1 MVCLVEDKLYFSLNE
16 EDDLNF
22 VKNGYGKIVFQFE
35 EKQMDYKVRLHL
47 TQPAMLCLGAN
58 LIYFAASSLYGY
70 GMRTEPI
77 GDLETASM
85 GIRLAPASG
94 SLFFYQDKGCE
105 ELEDIIAEKVLPKD
119 VDEKELFLLDFEED
133 AEEVEKKYGRNFKST
148 ALIEIY
154 EKRTGKKQFD
164 DTIIYLN
171 KQGMLGFGIGLI
183 RMAHAFQVGKIF
195 KGCHDIDGIQKTNR
209 LSCLLL
215 TEDSADF
222 EICCAEL
229 PDRFTYKRYLDE
241 MWEEVKSVGKI
252 IDKLYATLN
261 GVLSREEVAAW
272 ATICRHEDGR
282 DRCKKIRKEIQ
293 AISEL
298 DQKLATGEYRYG
310 NQEILKIIHELKEK
324 R

>member
-119 VDEKELFLLDFEED
+119 VDEKELFLFVRWAGYVPMCD
-133 AEEVEKKYGRNFKST
+133 SCSSS
-148 ALIEIY
+148 
-154 EKRTGKKQFD
+154 
-164 DTIIYLN
+164 
-171 KQGMLGFGIGLI
+171 GLLSMTHTDYCT
-183 RMAHAFQVGKIF
+183 RFQP
-195 KGCHDIDGIQKTNR
+195 R
-209 LSCLLL
+209 
-215 TEDSADF
+215 
-222 EICCAEL
+222 
-229 PDRFTYKRYLDE
+229 
-241 MWEEVKSVGKI
+241 
-252 IDKLYATLN
+252 
-261 GVLSREEVAAW
+261 
-272 ATICRHEDGR
+272 
-282 DRCKKIRKEIQ
+282 
-293 AISEL
+293 
-298 DQKLATGEYRYG
+298 
-310 NQEILKIIHELKEK
+310 
-324 R
+324 